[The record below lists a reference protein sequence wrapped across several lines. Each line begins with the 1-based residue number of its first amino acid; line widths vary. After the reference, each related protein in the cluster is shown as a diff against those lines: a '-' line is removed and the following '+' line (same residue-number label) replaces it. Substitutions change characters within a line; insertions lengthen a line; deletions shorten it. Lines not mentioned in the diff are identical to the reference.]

1 VIPVYNEVQT
11 IGRILNAV
19 ALALPEIP
27 KQIVIVDDRSSDG
40 TSDWLRKNL
49 GQSEGSWRRL
59 SLNTRGE
66 LELFAD
72 GPPDHAKISFSVL
85 FHERNR
91 GKGAAVR
98 TGLTRVSGDVVVIQ
112 DADLEYDP
120 NDWSRML
127 PLIVERKVADV
138 VYGSRFYG
146 RPHRSL
152 YFHHY
157 LGNRLISFLFN
168 LIYNQMLSD
177 VEVCYKMFTQEVAR
191 DLRLTSDG
199 FGIEIE
205 ITAQI
210 ARAAVANLRGG
221 DQLLRPHIR
230 GGKEDQLDRRP
241 QGVGL
246 SFQVPDTAQM
256 NHCAICPAGANE
268 AALGCYRCSGRFAS
282 SSATKPSPGARRAIA
297 SQVAYCRPR
306 RSHPRRPSAPWAT
319 CLQFFAPEGDRGAFD
334 NVAPRAYRLSGLH

>member
-1 VIPVYNEVQT
+1 MTGELANDARRPFPSPAMSEVSADTAMPGDPADWETVPVLSVIIPVYNEVQT
-11 IGRILNAV
+11 IGRILIEV
-19 ALALPEIP
+19 AKPLPEVP

-59 SLNTRGE
+59 SLNTSGA
-66 LELFAD
+66 LELSAA
-72 GPPDHAKISFSVL
+72 GPQNHAGISFTVL

-98 TGLTRVSGDVVVIQ
+98 TGLASASGDVVVIQ

-120 NDWSRML
+120 NDWSRMF

-168 LIYNQMLSD
+168 LLYNQMLSD
-177 VEVCYKMFTQEVAR
+177 IEVCYKMFTKEVLKE
-191 DLRLTSDG
+191 LRLTSDG
-199 FGIEIE
+199 FGVEIE
-205 ITAQI
+205 ISAQI
-210 ARAAVANLRGG
+210 ARARRWRIYEVGISYYGRTYDEGKKISWRDGLKALVYLVKFR
-221 DQLLRPHIR
+221 IR
-230 GGKEDQLDRRP
+230 
-241 QGVGL
+241 
-246 SFQVPDTAQM
+246 
-256 NHCAICPAGANE
+256 
-268 AALGCYRCSGRFAS
+268 SG
-282 SSATKPSPGARRAIA
+282 
-297 SQVAYCRPR
+297 
-306 RSHPRRPSAPWAT
+306 
-319 CLQFFAPEGDRGAFD
+319 
-334 NVAPRAYRLSGLH
+334 

>member
-1 VIPVYNEVQT
+1 MTGRLANESLPTAPPAAKKEISETALTAVPAEWEPAPVLSIVIPVYNEVQT
-11 IGRILNAV
+11 LGRILNEV
-19 ALALPEIP
+19 AKALPEIP

-49 GQSEGSWRRL
+49 NQSEGSWRRL
-59 SLNTRGE
+59 SLNARAE
-66 LELFAD
+66 LELSVD
-72 GPPDHAKISFSVL
+72 GPPNHAEISFTVL

-98 TGLTRVSGDVVVIQ
+98 TGLASASGDVVVIQ

-157 LGNRLISFLFN
+157 LGNRLISLLFN
-168 LIYNQMLSD
+168 VLYNQMLSD
-177 VEVCYKMFTQEVAR
+177 IEVCYKMFTKQVLK

-205 ITAQI
+205 ISAQI
-210 ARAAVANLRGG
+210 ARARRWRIYEVGISYYGRTYDEGKKINWIDGFKALVYLFKFRLR
-221 DQLLRPHIR
+221 LR
-230 GGKEDQLDRRP
+230 
-241 QGVGL
+241 
-246 SFQVPDTAQM
+246 
-256 NHCAICPAGANE
+256 
-268 AALGCYRCSGRFAS
+268 
-282 SSATKPSPGARRAIA
+282 
-297 SQVAYCRPR
+297 
-306 RSHPRRPSAPWAT
+306 
-319 CLQFFAPEGDRGAFD
+319 
-334 NVAPRAYRLSGLH
+334 

>member
-1 VIPVYNEVQT
+1 MTGEAANELSPAALAPLADVNPGSAETPVTGNPAAWEPGPILSIIIPVYNEVYT
-11 IGRILNAV
+11 IGRILVEV
-19 ALALPEIP
+19 AKALPEVS

-49 GQSEGSWRRL
+49 APADGSWRRL
-59 SLNTRGE
+59 SLNTAGE
-66 LELFAD
+66 LELSAD
-72 GPPDHAKISFSVL
+72 GPDNHAGISFTVM
-85 FHERNR
+85 FHERNQ

-98 TGLTRVSGDVVVIQ
+98 TGLASASGDVVVIQ

-168 LIYNQMLSD
+168 LLYDQMLSD
-177 VEVCYKMFTQEVAR
+177 IEVCYKMFTKEVLKE
-191 DLRLTSDG
+191 LRLTSDG
-199 FGIEIE
+199 FGVEIE

-210 ARAAVANLRGG
+210 ARARRWRIYEVGISYYGRTYDEGKKINWRDGLKALVYLVKFR
-221 DQLLRPHIR
+221 IR
-230 GGKEDQLDRRP
+230 SR
-241 QGVGL
+241 
-246 SFQVPDTAQM
+246 
-256 NHCAICPAGANE
+256 
-268 AALGCYRCSGRFAS
+268 
-282 SSATKPSPGARRAIA
+282 
-297 SQVAYCRPR
+297 
-306 RSHPRRPSAPWAT
+306 
-319 CLQFFAPEGDRGAFD
+319 
-334 NVAPRAYRLSGLH
+334 